1 MPSHQNPISI
11 HASAREATQQGRV
24 FRPRLYISIHA
35 SAREATHVPK
45 ILIIVQIFQSTLP
58 RGKRR
63 KEATQLGSD
72 LQISIH
78 ASAREAT
85 CSEFRTAEGQDHFNP
100 RFREGSDRY
109 CPSGSVDSMYFN
121 PRFREGSDSTT
132 HTAAAW
138 VKISIHASAR
148 EATRGQL
155 RGRLL
160 LAISIHASAREAT
173 LNCSDYDAQST
184 ISIHAS
190 AREATPEARTFIFT
204 DGISIHAS
212 AREATAAAGWRWKLP
227 AYFNPRF
234 REGSDSW

>member
-100 RFREGSDRY
+100 RFREGSDPTPATGQKLDAIAFQSTLPR
-109 CPSGSVDSMYFN
+109 GKRHRRSMGAARRRDHFN
-121 PRFREGSDSTT
+121 PRFREGSD
-132 HTAAAW
+132 
-138 VKISIHASAR
+138 VK
-148 EATRGQL
+148 
-155 RGRLL
+155 
-160 LAISIHASAREAT
+160 
-173 LNCSDYDAQST
+173 
-184 ISIHAS
+184 
-190 AREATPEARTFIFT
+190 EART
-204 DGISIHAS
+204 
-212 AREATAAAGWRWKLP
+212 
-227 AYFNPRF
+227 
-234 REGSDSW
+234 